1 MGPDG
6 WPKEFLEGFIDLV
19 GKDLLL
25 VVEES
30 TSSSKVLREINS
42 TFLTSIPK
50 KDVPESYGYFRP
62 ISLCNVVYKIIS
74 KTVARILKPVPS
86 HLK

>member
-1 MGPDG
+1 MGNN
-6 WPKEFLEGFIDLV
+6 
-19 GKDLLL
+19 LLFG
-25 VVEES
+25 VEES
-30 TSSSKVLREINS
+30 RSSGKVLREINS
-42 TFLTSIPK
+42 IFLTSIPK

-74 KTVARILKPVPS
+74 KTAARILKPVLS